1 MQNGRRYHACTV
13 LGNNIVVLG
22 GRGAPTSV
30 EFYDLLK
37 DEWTAGPDL
46 AREMS
51 YGHATVHDGRL
62 FAVYRDGSLLEMAGD
77 RAAWIEVANIGSW
90 DVRTDRP
97 VFPAHLL
104 TEEML
109 GC

>member
-62 FAVYRDGSLLEMAGD
+62 FAVHVDGLVMEMAGD
-77 RAAWIEVANIGSW
+77 RTAWIKTKGAPFGSW
-90 DVRTDRP
+90 GVGQ
-97 VFPAHLL
+97 VFPAPLL